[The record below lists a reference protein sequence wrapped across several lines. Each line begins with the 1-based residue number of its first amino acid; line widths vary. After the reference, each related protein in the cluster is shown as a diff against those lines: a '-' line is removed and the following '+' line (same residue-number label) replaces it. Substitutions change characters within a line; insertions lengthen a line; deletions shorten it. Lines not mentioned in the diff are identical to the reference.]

1 MAVTEPQ
8 AVMPQIHQ
16 LTHWA
21 GDHARIKQARA
32 QYRKFVYL
40 SDVVELRGTVTAT
53 RVDDDGDHVA
63 DIRTEAVNQ
72 RDEVVMP
79 GHAVIALPSRD
90 AGASPAAR
98 KARTP

>member
-1 MAVTEPQ
+1 M
-8 AVMPQIHQ
+8 
-16 LTHWA
+16 
-21 GDHARIKQARA
+21 
-32 QYRKFVYL
+32 
-40 SDVVELRGTVTAT
+40 TAT